1 MTATGSS
8 SALQITRR
16 GALSAAWGTWIA
28 ASGLHSVIAQEAAE
42 VRMQLDQQAL
52 NAVPG
57 DERVGLEVTEDKSPA
72 AQDLRAHS
80 SPGKALPII
89 YLIAGVLSLP
99 SIRGAVQEML
109 RRHEYGGVVI
119 DTRTRPANIR
129 SDLTAQADS
138 VLVIRADGST
148 ESVRST
154 LVTEDFLKRVLNYR

>member
-1 MTATGSS
+1 MTAKRPS

-16 GALSAAWGTWIA
+16 EALSAAWGAWVA
-28 ASGLHSVIAQEAAE
+28 ASGLQSAMAQEGPA

-57 DERVGLEVTEDKSPA
+57 DERAGLEVTEDTSSTA
-72 AQDLRAHS
+72 RDLKARS

-89 YLIAGVLSLP
+89 YLIVGILSLP
-99 SIRGAVQEML
+99 SIRGVVQEML

-119 DTRTRPANIR
+119 DTRTSPANIR

-138 VLVIRADGST
+138 VVVILADGST

-154 LVTEDFLKRVLNYR
+154 LVTEDFLRRVLHYK